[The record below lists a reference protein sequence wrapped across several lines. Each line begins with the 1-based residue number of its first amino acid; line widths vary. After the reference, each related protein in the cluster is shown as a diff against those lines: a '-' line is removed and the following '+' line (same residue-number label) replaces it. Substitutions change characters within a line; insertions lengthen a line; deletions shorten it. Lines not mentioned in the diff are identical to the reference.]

1 MSVTTI
7 LAVCASAAVAFLA
20 WSIAKR
26 WIRRALILFV
36 ITTIAG
42 GGTFLGI
49 GPQLIGEGPGT
60 ERPSFTERLGDVI
73 DRIPE

>member
-7 LAVCASAAVAFLA
+7 LALGASAAVAFLV

-26 WIRRALILFV
+26 WIRRALILFM
-36 ITTIAG
+36 ITTVAG

-49 GPQLIGEGPGT
+49 GPQLGDNPGT
-60 ERPSFTERLGDVI
+60 QRPSFHQQLDRLI